1 MKTLGRCLQ
10 LLKATFQVILCRQ
23 AEISIHKA
31 NLIHRSPLITLLQ
44 SLFALKTLLRL
55 NFDYLHVKFTYVRYM
70 YGMDHTY
77 VPGYVKFFQIR
88 ARTEYFESVYEMK
101 KTRISH
107 AEILQKYCCQ
117 LNGGRRLVLSRL
129 ITFQESCLRS
139 CHIQATL
146 QLCKRV
152 SRSPL
157 FVFMRLQSLTFW
169 QFRRIREF

>member
-23 AEISIHKA
+23 AEISMHKA

-44 SLFALKTLLRL
+44 SQFALKTLLRL
-55 NFDYLHVKFTYVRYM
+55 NFDYLHVKFTYVRTCM
-70 YGMDHTY
+70 VWTIY

-88 ARTEYFESVYEMK
+88 TRTEYFQSVYETK

-146 QLCKRV
+146 QLFKRV
-152 SRSPL
+152 SLSPL
-157 FVFMRLQSLTFW
+157 FVFMRLQEPDILAIPSYT
-169 QFRRIREF
+169 RIL

>member
-88 ARTEYFESVYEMK
+88 TEYFE
-101 KTRISH
+101 
-107 AEILQKYCCQ
+107 
-117 LNGGRRLVLSRL
+117 
-129 ITFQESCLRS
+129 CLRNEKNTYQPRGN
-139 CHIQATL
+139 IAKIL
-146 QLCKRV
+146 LLAKRRTTSSIIEIDYF
-152 SRSPL
+152 SRI
-157 FVFMRLQSLTFW
+157 VFALLSYSSYITVVQKSLTKSF
-169 QFRRIREF
+169 IRVYAASRA